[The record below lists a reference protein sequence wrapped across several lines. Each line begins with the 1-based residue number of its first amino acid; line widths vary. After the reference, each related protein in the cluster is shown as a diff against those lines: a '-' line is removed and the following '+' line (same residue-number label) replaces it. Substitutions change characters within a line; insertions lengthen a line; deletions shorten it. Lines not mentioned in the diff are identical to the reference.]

1 MKKGR
6 KVDMNEFMTR
16 VLWVDFI
23 NFTVNEEV
31 IDFPKFSKLMK
42 TDKDN
47 DIQILV
53 YERVTA

>member
-1 MKKGR
+1 
-6 KVDMNEFMTR
+6 MNEFMTR